1 MNYQELLK
9 KISAYVV
16 QFFLEHPH
24 DHLYYHNLAHT
35 VKILEAATKINA
47 HYNLNERDYFIV
59 CAAIWFHDTG
69 ILMTGLADHEV
80 KSAEIAE
87 SYLTQSGIGPQEISE
102 IKNCILST
110 KLPQHPHS
118 LVEKIVCDADLF
130 NLGTTEFIEN
140 NKLVRKE
147 MEEFGHEKIN
157 GYQWRARTIS
167 LLEKHHYHTEFCQLL
182 LNKTKEA
189 NMKNLLKK
197 QEEKNWQKH
206 PANLALSKTAG
217 SEKFNEHIK
226 SKKVS
231 AHHLRGVETMFRN
244 SSSNHQRLSV
254 MGDNKAF
261 IMISVNSIIISVAL
275 GLIIGKFV
283 LNHKLII
290 PTILLLSV
298 NVIAIIYSVLATRPR
313 IMGGT
318 FTKKDVETKKVNL
331 LFFGS
336 FYKMP
341 LEDFEYG
348 IRQMMDDSEFLYGT
362 LIKDIY
368 WQGKVLGRKF
378 RLLRISYDIFM
389 YGTALSVIAYMI
401 SSLVN
406 F

>member
-24 DHLYYHNLAHT
+24 EHLYYHNLAHT
-35 VKILEAATKINA
+35 VKILEAANKINA
-47 HYNLNERDYFIV
+47 HYNLDDKDYFIV
-59 CAAIWFHDTG
+59 SAAIWFHDAG
-69 ILMTGLADHEV
+69 ILTGGLQDHEI

-87 SYLTQSGIGPQEISE
+87 NFLIQSGISQQEITE

-110 KLPQHPHS
+110 KLPQQPHS
-118 LVEKIVCDADLF
+118 LIEKIVCDADLF
-130 NLGTTEFIEN
+130 NLGTTEFTEN

-147 MEEFGHEKIN
+147 NEEFGHAKISSHE
-157 GYQWRARTIS
+157 WRARTIA
-167 LLEKHHYHTEFCQLL
+167 LLESHHYHTEFCQLL

-189 NMKNLLKK
+189 NLKNLLKK

-206 PANLALSKTAG
+206 PANLALSKTG
-217 SEKFNEHIK
+217 DPEKTKTSGRLKLKN
-226 SKKVS
+226 VS
-231 AHHLRGVETMFRN
+231 SHHLRGVETMFRN

-313 IMGGT
+313 IMSGT

-348 IRQMMDDSEFLYGT
+348 IRQMMDDSEFLYGS

-389 YGTALSVIAYMI
+389 YGTALSVIAYI
-401 SSLVN
+401 LSSL